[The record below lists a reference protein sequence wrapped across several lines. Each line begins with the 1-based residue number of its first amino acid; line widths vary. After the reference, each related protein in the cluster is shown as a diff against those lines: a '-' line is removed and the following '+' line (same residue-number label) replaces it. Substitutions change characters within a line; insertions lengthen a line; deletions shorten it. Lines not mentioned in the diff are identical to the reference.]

1 MYMKNMEV
9 STISFSQQLHL
20 AMLPHTGHTL
30 MVDNE
35 IMLGDNL
42 VGAENSISNDAG
54 NWIASGNP
62 FKISFT
68 LLLFCRQGRMRIRVN
83 LNDYVMEAN
92 DLLLLLPNSIGE
104 CLEISE
110 DCRAAMIAFSNIDYI
125 PKIEL
130 DKLLMQKV
138 DVSNHY
144 KMSLDAHDTQEF
156 VALYTQ
162 LWEKMENPRYS
173 QFRTVIINSYVQI
186 FFCNVLSI
194 VLLQTMERAE
204 RPQNRSMQLYDRFI
218 KEVRQHYARERSIS
232 YYADRLCVTPKY
244 LSQVIYRVSGR
255 YAGDWIRDYV
265 IFEAKAL
272 LKSGE
277 YTVQQVSE
285 MLHFPNPS
293 FFGKYFKA
301 STGLSPL
308 KYRNS

>member
-1 MYMKNMEV
+1 MEV

-42 VGAENSISNDAG
+42 AGAENSISNDAG
-54 NWIASGNP
+54 NWIASGIP

-68 LLLFCRQGRMRIRVN
+68 LLLFCRQGRMRVRVN
-83 LNDYVMEAN
+83 LNDYVMEAS

-130 DKLLMQKV
+130 DKFLMQKV

-144 KMSLDAHDTQEF
+144 KVSLDAQDTQEF

-265 IFEAKAL
+265 IFEARAL

-293 FFGKYFKA
+293 FFGRYFKA

>member
-1 MYMKNMEV
+1 MKNMEV

-30 MVDNE
+30 MIDNE

-42 VGAENSISNDAG
+42 AGTENSISNDAG

-68 LLLFCRQGRMRIRVN
+68 LLLFCWQGRMRIRVN

-293 FFGKYFKA
+293 CFGKYFKA

>member
-1 MYMKNMEV
+1 
-9 STISFSQQLHL
+9 
-20 AMLPHTGHTL
+20 
-30 MVDNE
+30 
-35 IMLGDNL
+35 
-42 VGAENSISNDAG
+42 
-54 NWIASGNP
+54 
-62 FKISFT
+62 
-68 LLLFCRQGRMRIRVN
+68 MRIRVN
-83 LNDYVMEAN
+83 LNDYVMAAN

-104 CLEISE
+104 CLEISD

-144 KMSLDAHDTQEF
+144 KVSLDAHDTQEF

-265 IFEAKAL
+265 IFEARAL

>member
-1 MYMKNMEV
+1 MKNMEV

-30 MVDNE
+30 MIDNE

-42 VGAENSISNDAG
+42 AGTENSISNDAG

-68 LLLFCRQGRMRIRVN
+68 LLLFCWQGRMRIRVN

>member
-1 MYMKNMEV
+1 MKNMEV
-9 STISFSQQLHL
+9 DTVSFSQQLHL

-83 LNDYVMEAN
+83 LNDYVMAAN

-104 CLEISE
+104 CLEIS
-110 DCRAAMIAFSNIDYI
+110 DDYRAAMIAFSNIDYI

-144 KMSLDAHDTQEF
+144 KVSLDAHDTQEF

-244 LSQVIYRVSGR
+244 LSQVIYRVSER

-265 IFEAKAL
+265 IFEARAL

>member
-1 MYMKNMEV
+1 MEV
-9 STISFSQQLHL
+9 DTVSFSQQLHL

-83 LNDYVMEAN
+83 LNDYVMAAN

-104 CLEISE
+104 CLEISD

-144 KMSLDAHDTQEF
+144 KGSLDAHDTQEF

-265 IFEAKAL
+265 IFEARAL

-308 KYRNS
+308 KYCNS

>member
-1 MYMKNMEV
+1 MKTNAF
-9 STISFSQQLHL
+9 SFSQQLHL
-20 AMLPHTGHTL
+20 AMLPHAGHTL
-30 MVDNE
+30 IVDNE

-42 VGAENSISNDAG
+42 AGAENSISNEAG
-54 NWIASGNP
+54 NWIASGYP

-83 LNDYVMEAN
+83 LNDYVMAAG

-110 DCRAAMIAFSNIDYI
+110 DCRAAIIAFSNIDYI

-144 KMSLDAHDTQEF
+144 KVSLDAHDTQEF

-162 LWEKMENPRYS
+162 LWERMENPRYTPFKS
-173 QFRTVIINSYVQI
+173 VIINSYVQI

-194 VLLQTMERAE
+194 VLSQTASGPEL
-204 RPQNRSMQLYDRFI
+204 PKSRSMQMYDRFI
-218 KEVRQHYARERSIS
+218 KEVRRHYARERSIS
-232 YYADRLCVTPKY
+232 FYADKLCVTPKY

-308 KYRNS
+308 KYRNG

>member
-1 MYMKNMEV
+1 MEV
-9 STISFSQQLHL
+9 DTVSFSQQLHL

-83 LNDYVMEAN
+83 LNDYVMAAN

-104 CLEISE
+104 CLEISD

-144 KMSLDAHDTQEF
+144 KVSLDAHDTQEF

-265 IFEAKAL
+265 IFEARAL

>member
-1 MYMKNMEV
+1 MKNMEV
-9 STISFSQQLHL
+9 DTVSFSQQLHL

-83 LNDYVMEAN
+83 LNDYVMAAN

-104 CLEISE
+104 CLEISD

-144 KMSLDAHDTQEF
+144 KVSLDAHDTQEF

-265 IFEAKAL
+265 IFEARAL